1 MSKGMA
7 SGSRK
12 TNNAAEIDRLAL
24 AFAKEP
30 GSKVFIPLAEEYGK
44 AGMWEEAAGV
54 LEDGLRTYPSFITAM
69 VALGR
74 AYEQMNQPVKAKA
87 ILEEAIKLSPD
98 NLRAHRTLAKLYA
111 AQGTNDAAI
120 RSCNV
125 ILDLHPHDQE
135 ALSLRAGLEASG
147 EQVAE
152 DDRMRVKENRTSTRI
167 HDDGHGGQ
175 LGSTVASATLAQA
188 NETNS
193 RSLNLVAQQ
202 PSGAPPRFTA
212 TQESRSVARSSVV
225 IQLEQW
231 LSLIQARRH
240 DSQSSS
246 ELKSKTS
253 L

>member
-12 TNNAAEIDRLAL
+12 INNAAEIDRLAL
-24 AFAKEP
+24 TFAKEP

-54 LEDGLRTYPSFITAM
+54 LEDGLKTYPGFITAM

-74 AYEQMNQPVKAKA
+74 AFEQMNQPVKAKA

-111 AQGTNDAAI
+111 AQGSKDAAI

-125 ILDLHPHDQE
+125 ILDLNPHDQE
-135 ALSLRAGLEASG
+135 ALSLRTGLEASG
-147 EQVAE
+147 EQV
-152 DDRMRVKENRTSTRI
+152 
-167 HDDGHGGQ
+167 GP
-175 LGSTVASATLAQA
+175 TVASPALAQA
-188 NETNS
+188 NETEY
-193 RSLNLVAQQ
+193 RSV
-202 PSGAPPRFTA
+202 SVAPPRSTV
-212 TQESRSVARSSVV
+212 TQESRTVARSSVV

-231 LSLIQARRH
+231 LSSIQTRRR

-246 ELKSKTS
+246 DLTPKTS
-253 L
+253 S